1 MVALAKEPQSIG
13 RVLDSGFKLFVKA
26 FTGVLPLSLAAAAV
40 LAVPN
45 IANVVMGGPEQV
57 ASPVPGATVVVL
69 FLVALPIYM
78 ILIAAVVYRLGAVA
92 ELHEGSTGQ
101 ALARGARCALSLIGA
116 AIPYLLSMVGLI
128 PIILG
133 FILSSYLLVMVGLI
147 LIIPGII
154 LSLSLSFWFFAI
166 VLDGESALGGLKRS
180 HRLVWGNWWRTLA
193 VVSVPVVIVMILY
206 VLYLALAI
214 AFGATL
220 VMSDGRPSSDVLITA
235 NLIEAAIGGITAP
248 LIYSIMI
255 AQYHD
260 LKLRKEG
267 HDLAA
272 RLA

>member
-1 MVALAKEPQSIG
+1 MVALASEPQSIG
-13 RVLDSGFKLFVKA
+13 RVLDSGFRLFVKA
-26 FTGVLPLSLAAAAV
+26 FASALPLSLAAAAV

-45 IANVVMGGPEQV
+45 IANVLMGGTEQ
-57 ASPVPGATVVVL
+57 APGPVPASTVLVL

-78 ILIAAVVYRLGAVA
+78 ILIAALVYRLGAAA
-92 ELHEGSTGQ
+92 EMHEASAGQ
-101 ALARGARCALSLIGA
+101 ALARGVRCVLSLIGA
-116 AIPYLLSMVGLI
+116 AILYFLAMAGGLI
-128 PIILG
+128 L
-133 FILSSYLLVMVGLI
+133 

-154 LSLSLSFWFFAI
+154 LSLSLSFAFIAI
-166 VLDGESALGGLKRS
+166 VLDGESVVGALKRS
-180 HRLVWGNWWRTLA
+180 HRLVWGNWWRTLG

-206 VLYLALAI
+206 LGFGIAL
-214 AFGATL
+214 GATV
-220 VMSDGRPSSDVLITA
+220 VMSNSRPSSDVMITA
-235 NLIEAAIGGITAP
+235 NLVEAAIGGITAP

>member
-1 MVALAKEPQSIG
+1 MVALASEPQSIG

-26 FTGVLPLSLAAAAV
+26 FTGVLPLSLAGAAV

-57 ASPVPGATVVVL
+57 ASPLPGATVLVL
-69 FLVALPIYM
+69 FLLALPVYIV
-78 ILIAAVVYRLGAVA
+78 LIAAVVYRLGAEA
-92 ELHEGSTGQ
+92 EMHEASTGP
-101 ALARGARCALSLIGA
+101 ALARAVRCVLSLIGA
-116 AIPYLLSMVGLI
+116 AILYFLAMAGGLI
-128 PIILG
+128 L
-133 FILSSYLLVMVGLI
+133 

-154 LSLSLSFWFFAI
+154 LSLSLSFGFFAI
-166 VLDGESALGGLKRS
+166 VLDGESALGALKRS

-206 VLYLALAI
+206 LLYLALAI
-214 AFGATL
+214 AFGASI
-220 VMSDGRPSSDVLITA
+220 VMSDGRPASDVLITA
-235 NLIEAAIGGITAP
+235 NLIEVAIGGITAP

>member
-45 IANVVMGGPEQV
+45 IANVLVGDPEQV

-92 ELHEGSTGQ
+92 EMHEASAGQ
-101 ALARGARCALSLIGA
+101 ALARGVRCVLSLIGA
-116 AIPYLLSMVGLI
+116 AILYFLAMAGGLI
-128 PIILG
+128 L
-133 FILSSYLLVMVGLI
+133 

-154 LSLSLSFWFFAI
+154 LSLSLSFGFFAI

-206 VLYLALAI
+206 LGLGI

>member
-1 MVALAKEPQSIG
+1 
-13 RVLDSGFKLFVKA
+13 
-26 FTGVLPLSLAAAAV
+26 
-40 LAVPN
+40 
-45 IANVVMGGPEQV
+45 
-57 ASPVPGATVVVL
+57 
-69 FLVALPIYM
+69 M
-78 ILIAAVVYRLGAVA
+78 ILIGAVVYRLGAA
-92 ELHEGSTGQ
+92 AGMHEASAGQ
-101 ALARGARCALSLIGA
+101 ALARGVQCVLSLIGA
-116 AIPYLLSMVGLI
+116 AILYFLAMAGGLI
-128 PIILG
+128 L
-133 FILSSYLLVMVGLI
+133 

-154 LSLSLSFWFFAI
+154 LSLSLSFGFFAI

-206 VLYLALAI
+206 LGLGI

-235 NLIEAAIGGITAP
+235 NLSEAAIGGITAP

>member
-13 RVLDSGFKLFVKA
+13 RVLDSGFKLFIKA

-57 ASPVPGATVVVL
+57 QSPVPGSTVLVL
-69 FLVALPIYM
+69 FVVALPIYM

-92 ELHEGSTGQ
+92 EMHEASAGQ
-101 ALARGARCALSLIGA
+101 ALARGVRCVLSLIGA
-116 AIPYLLSMVGLI
+116 AILYILAMVG
-128 PIILG
+128 
-133 FILSSYLLVMVGLI
+133 GLI
-147 LIIPGII
+147 LLIIPGII
-154 LSLSLSFWFFAI
+154 LSLSLSFAVFAI
-166 VLDGESALGGLKRS
+166 VLDSESALGGLKRS

-206 VLYLALAI
+206 LGLGI

-220 VMSDGRPSSDVLITA
+220 LMSDGRPASDLLITA
-235 NLIEAAIGGITAP
+235 NLIEAAIAGITAP

>member
-1 MVALAKEPQSIG
+1 MVALASEPQSIG
-13 RVLDSGFKLFVKA
+13 KVLDSGFRLFVKA
-26 FTGVLPLSLAAAAV
+26 FTSALPLSLAAAAV

-45 IANVVMGGPEQV
+45 IANVLMGGTEQ
-57 ASPVPGATVVVL
+57 APGPVPASTVLVL

-78 ILIAAVVYRLGAVA
+78 ILIAAVVYRLGAAA
-92 ELHEGSTGQ
+92 ELHEASTTGQ
-101 ALARGARCALSLIGA
+101 ALARGVRCVLSLIGA
-116 AIPYLLSMVGLI
+116 AILYFLAMAA
-128 PIILG
+128 
-133 FILSSYLLVMVGLI
+133 GLI
-147 LIIPGII
+147 LLVIPGII
-154 LSLSLSFWFFAI
+154 LSLSLSFGFFAI
-166 VLDGESALGGLKRS
+166 VLDGESALAALKRS

-206 VLYLALAI
+206 LGLGIV
-214 AFGATL
+214 FGATL
-220 VMSDGRPSSDVLITA
+220 VMSDGKPSSDVLITA

>member
-1 MVALAKEPQSIG
+1 MVALASEPQSIG
-13 RVLDSGFKLFVKA
+13 RVLDSGFKLFIKA

-57 ASPVPGATVVVL
+57 ESPVPGSTVLVL
-69 FLVALPIYM
+69 FVVALPIYM

-92 ELHEGSTGQ
+92 EMHEASAGQ
-101 ALARGARCALSLIGA
+101 ALARGVRCVLSLIGA
-116 AIPYLLSMVGLI
+116 AILYFLAMAGGLI
-128 PIILG
+128 L
-133 FILSSYLLVMVGLI
+133 

-154 LSLSLSFWFFAI
+154 LSLSLSFGFFAI

-206 VLYLALAI
+206 LGLGIAL
-214 AFGATL
+214 GATI
-220 VMSDGRPSSDVLITA
+220 VMSDGRPSSDVFITA

>member
-1 MVALAKEPQSIG
+1 MLALAREPQSIG
-13 RVLDSGFKLFVKA
+13 RVLDSGFKLFIKA

-45 IANVVMGGPEQV
+45 IASVLTGGAEQV
-57 ASPVPGATVVVL
+57 ESPVLSSTFLIL

-78 ILIAAVVYRLGAVA
+78 ILIAALVYRLGAAA
-92 ELHEGSTGQ
+92 EMHEASAGQ
-101 ALARGARCALSLIGA
+101 ALARGVRCVLSLIGA
-116 AIPYLLSMVGLI
+116 AILYFLAMAGGLI
-128 PIILG
+128 L
-133 FILSSYLLVMVGLI
+133 

-154 LSLSLSFWFFAI
+154 LSLSLSFAFIAI
-166 VLDGESALGGLKRS
+166 VLDGESAVGALKRS

-206 VLYLALAI
+206 LGFGI
-214 AFGATL
+214 AFGATV
-220 VMSDGRPSSDVLITA
+220 VMSNSRPSSDVMITA
-235 NLIEAAIGGITAP
+235 NLVEAAIGGITAP

>member
-1 MVALAKEPQSIG
+1 MVALASEPQTVG

-26 FTGVLPLSLAAAAV
+26 FTSVLPPSLAAAAV

-45 IANVVMGGPEQV
+45 IANVLMGGTEQV
-57 ASPVPGATVVVL
+57 QSQVPASTVLIL

-78 ILIAAVVYRLGAVA
+78 ILIAAVVYRLGGIA
-92 ELHEGSTGQ
+92 ELHQASAGQ
-101 ALARGARCALSLIGA
+101 ALSRGVRCALRLIGA
-116 AIPYLLSMVGLI
+116 ALLYFLAMAGGLI
-128 PIILG
+128 L
-133 FILSSYLLVMVGLI
+133 

-154 LSLSLSFWFFAI
+154 LSLSLSFAFIAI
-166 VLDGESALGGLKRS
+166 VLDDQSALAALKRS

-206 VLYLALAI
+206 LGLGI

-220 VMSDGRPSSDVLITA
+220 VMSEGKPASDVLITA
-235 NLIEAAIGGITAP
+235 TLIETAIGGITAP

>member
-1 MVALAKEPQSIG
+1 MPALAREPQSIG
-13 RVLDSGFKLFVKA
+13 RVLDSGFKLFIKG

-45 IANVVMGGPEQV
+45 IASVLTTGAEQV
-57 ASPVPGATVVVL
+57 ESPVLSSTFLIL

-78 ILIAAVVYRLGAVA
+78 ILIAALVYRLGAAA
-92 ELHEGSTGQ
+92 EMHEASAGQ
-101 ALARGARCALSLIGA
+101 ALARGVRCVLSLIGA
-116 AIPYLLSMVGLI
+116 AILYFLAMAGGLI
-128 PIILG
+128 L
-133 FILSSYLLVMVGLI
+133 

-154 LSLSLSFWFFAI
+154 LSLSLSFAFIAI
-166 VLDGESALGGLKRS
+166 VFDGESTLGALRRS

-206 VLYLALAI
+206 LGFGI
-214 AFGATL
+214 AFGATV
-220 VMSDGRPSSDVLITA
+220 VMSNSRPSSDVMITA
-235 NLIEAAIGGITAP
+235 NLVEAAIGGITTP

>member
-1 MVALAKEPQSIG
+1 MVALASEPQTVG

-45 IANVVMGGPEQV
+45 IASVLMGGTEQV
-57 ASPVPGATVVVL
+57 QSPVPASTVLVL

-92 ELHEGSTGQ
+92 ELHQASAGQ
-101 ALARGARCALSLIGA
+101 ALSRGVRCALPLIVA
-116 AIPYLLSMVGLI
+116 AVLYFLAMAGGLI
-128 PIILG
+128 L
-133 FILSSYLLVMVGLI
+133 
-147 LIIPGII
+147 LIIPGVI
-154 LSLSLSFWFFAI
+154 LSLSLSFAFIAI
-166 VLDGESALGGLKRS
+166 VLDGESALAALKRS

-206 VLYLALAI
+206 VGLGI

-220 VMSDGRPSSDVLITA
+220 VMSDGKPASDVLMTA
-235 NLIEAAIGGITAP
+235 NLTEAAIGGITAP

>member
-1 MVALAKEPQSIG
+1 MVALASEPQTVG

-45 IANVVMGGPEQV
+45 IANVLMGGTEQLE
-57 ASPVPGATVVVL
+57 SPVPAMTVVVL

-78 ILIAAVVYRLGAVA
+78 ILIAAVVYRLGAAA
-92 ELHEGSTGQ
+92 EMHEASAGQ
-101 ALARGARCALSLIGA
+101 ALACGVRCALSLIGA
-116 AIPYLLSMVGLI
+116 AILYFLAMAGGLI
-128 PIILG
+128 L
-133 FILSSYLLVMVGLI
+133 

-154 LSLSLSFWFFAI
+154 LSLSLSFAFIAI
-166 VLDGESALGGLKRS
+166 VLDGESAMAALKRS

-206 VLYLALAI
+206 LGLGI

-220 VMSDGRPSSDVLITA
+220 IMSDGKPESDVFITA

>member
-1 MVALAKEPQSIG
+1 MVALANEPQSIG
-13 RVLDSGFKLFVKA
+13 RVLDSGFKLFVKS
-26 FTGVLPLSLAAAAV
+26 FTGVIPLSLAAAAV

-45 IANVVMGGPEQV
+45 IANVVMGGAEQ
-57 ASPVPGATVVVL
+57 AQSPVPAATVLVL
-69 FLVALPIYM
+69 FLLALPIYM
-78 ILIAAVVYRLGAVA
+78 ILIAAVVYRLGAA
-92 ELHEGSTGQ
+92 AGMHEASAGQ
-101 ALARGARCALSLIGA
+101 ALARGVRCVLTLIGA
-116 AIPYLLSMVGLI
+116 AILYLLAMAGGLI
-128 PIILG
+128 L
-133 FILSSYLLVMVGLI
+133 

-154 LSLSLSFWFFAI
+154 LSLSLSFGFFAI

-206 VLYLALAI
+206 LGLGI

-220 VMSDGRPSSDVLITA
+220 VMSDGRPASDVLITA

>member
-1 MVALAKEPQSIG
+1 
-13 RVLDSGFKLFVKA
+13 
-26 FTGVLPLSLAAAAV
+26 V

-45 IANVVMGGPEQV
+45 IANVVMGGAEQV
-57 ASPVPGATVVVL
+57 ASPLPGATVLVL

-78 ILIAAVVYRLGAVA
+78 ILIAAVVVRLGAVA
-92 ELHEGSTGQ
+92 EMHEASTGP
-101 ALARGARCALSLIGA
+101 ALARAVRCLLSLIGA
-116 AIPYLLSMVGLI
+116 AILYFLAMAGGLI
-128 PIILG
+128 L
-133 FILSSYLLVMVGLI
+133 

-154 LSLSLSFWFFAI
+154 LSLSLSFGFFAI
-166 VLDGESALGGLKRS
+166 VLDGESALAGLKRS

-206 VLYLALAI
+206 LGLGI

-220 VMSDGRPSSDVLITA
+220 IMSDGRPASDVLITA
-235 NLIEAAIGGITAP
+235 NLVEAAIAGITAP

>member
-1 MVALAKEPQSIG
+1 MVALASEPQSIG
-13 RVLDSGFKLFVKA
+13 KVLDSGFRLFVKA
-26 FTGVLPLSLAAAAV
+26 FTSALPLSLAAAAV

-45 IANVVMGGPEQV
+45 IANVLMGGTEQ
-57 ASPVPGATVVVL
+57 AQSPVPASTVLVL

-78 ILIAAVVYRLGAVA
+78 ILIAAVVYRLGAAA
-92 ELHEGSTGQ
+92 ELHEASTGQ
-101 ALARGARCALSLIGA
+101 ALARGVRCVLSLIGA
-116 AIPYLLSMVGLI
+116 AILYFLAMAA
-128 PIILG
+128 
-133 FILSSYLLVMVGLI
+133 GLI
-147 LIIPGII
+147 LLVIPGII
-154 LSLSLSFWFFAI
+154 LSLSLSFGFFAI
-166 VLDGESALGGLKRS
+166 VLDGESALAALKRS

-206 VLYLALAI
+206 LGLGIV
-214 AFGATL
+214 FGATL
-220 VMSDGRPSSDVLITA
+220 VMSDGKPSSDVLITA

>member
-1 MVALAKEPQSIG
+1 MAALAREPQSIG

-26 FTGVLPLSLAAAAV
+26 FAGVFPLSLAAALV

-45 IANVVMGGPEQV
+45 IANVITGSAEQV
-57 ASPVPGATVVVL
+57 ESPVPAATIMVLLLVV
-69 FLVALPIYM
+69 LPIYM

-92 ELHEGSTGQ
+92 GMHVASAGQ
-101 ALARGARCALSLIGA
+101 AVARGARCVLSLIGA
-116 AIPYLLSMVGLI
+116 AILYFLAMAGGLI
-128 PIILG
+128 L
-133 FILSSYLLVMVGLI
+133 

-154 LSLSLSFWFFAI
+154 LSLSLSFGFFAI
-166 VLDGESALGGLKRS
+166 VLDGERALAALKRS
-180 HRLVWGNWWRTLA
+180 HRLVWGNWWRTLT

-206 VLYLALAI
+206 IGLFTFLGVSI
-214 AFGATL
+214 
-220 VMSDGRPSSDVLITA
+220 VMSEGQASSDVLITV
-235 NLIEAAIGGITAP
+235 NLVEAAIGGITAP

>member
-1 MVALAKEPQSIG
+1 MVALASEPQSIG

-45 IANVVMGGPEQV
+45 IASVLTGGPEQV
-57 ASPVPGATVVVL
+57 ERPVLSSTFLVL

-78 ILIAAVVYRLGAVA
+78 ILIAAVVYRLGAAA
-92 ELHEGSTGQ
+92 EMHKASAGQ
-101 ALARGARCALSLIGA
+101 ALARGVRCVLSLIGA
-116 AIPYLLSMVGLI
+116 AILYFLAMAGGLI
-128 PIILG
+128 L
-133 FILSSYLLVMVGLI
+133 

-154 LSLSLSFWFFAI
+154 LSLSLSFAFIAI
-166 VLDGESALGGLKRS
+166 VLDGESALGALKRS

-206 VLYLALAI
+206 LGLGI
-214 AFGATL
+214 AFGATV
-220 VMSDGRPSSDVLITA
+220 VMSNGRPSSDVMITA

-248 LIYSIMI
+248 LIHSIMI

-260 LKLRKEG
+260 LKLRTEG

>member
-1 MVALAKEPQSIG
+1 MVALASEPQSIG

-45 IANVVMGGPEQV
+45 IANVVIGGPERV
-57 ASPVPGATVVVL
+57 ESPVPSSTFLVL

-78 ILIAAVVYRLGAVA
+78 ILIAAVVHRLGAVA
-92 ELHEGSTGQ
+92 EMHEASAVQ
-101 ALARGARCALSLIGA
+101 ALARGVRCVLSLIGA
-116 AIPYLLSMVGLI
+116 AILYFLAMAG
-128 PIILG
+128 
-133 FILSSYLLVMVGLI
+133 GLI
-147 LIIPGII
+147 LLIVPGII
-154 LSLSLSFWFFAI
+154 LSLSLSFGFFAI
-166 VLDGESALGGLKRS
+166 VLDGESALGALKRS
-180 HRLVWGNWWRTLA
+180 YRLVWGNWWRTLA
-193 VVSVPVVIVMILY
+193 VVSVPVVIVMILF
-206 VLYLALAI
+206 LGLGI

-235 NLIEAAIGGITAP
+235 NLIQAAIGGITSP

>member
-1 MVALAKEPQSIG
+1 MAALANEPQSIG
-13 RVLDSGFKLFVKA
+13 RVLDSGFKLFVKS
-26 FTGVLPLSLAAAAV
+26 FTGVLPLSLAAAAL

-45 IANVVMGGPEQV
+45 IANVVTGGPGQLE
-57 ASPVPGATVVVL
+57 SPVPGSTVLVL

-78 ILIAAVVYRLGAVA
+78 ILIAAVVYRLGAA
-92 ELHEGSTGQ
+92 AGMHEASTGQ
-101 ALARGARCALSLIGA
+101 ALARGVRCVLPLIGA
-116 AIPYLLSMVGLI
+116 AMLYFLAMAGGLV
-128 PIILG
+128 L
-133 FILSSYLLVMVGLI
+133 

-154 LSLSLSFWFFAI
+154 LSLSLSFGFFAI
-166 VLDGESALGGLKRS
+166 VLDGESALRALKRS

-206 VLYLALAI
+206 LGLGI

-220 VMSDGRPSSDVLITA
+220 LMSEGRPSSDVMITA
-235 NLIEAAIGGITAP
+235 SLVEAAIGGVTAP

>member
-1 MVALAKEPQSIG
+1 MVALAREPQTVG

-45 IANVVMGGPEQV
+45 IANVLMGGAEQ
-57 ASPVPGATVVVL
+57 AQSQVPGSTVLVL

-92 ELHEGSTGQ
+92 ELHQASAGQ
-101 ALARGARCALSLIGA
+101 ALSRGVRCALPLIGA
-116 AIPYLLSMVGLI
+116 AILYFLAMAGGLI
-128 PIILG
+128 L
-133 FILSSYLLVMVGLI
+133 
-147 LIIPGII
+147 LIIPGVI
-154 LSLSLSFWFFAI
+154 LSLSLSFAFIAV
-166 VLDGESALGGLKRS
+166 VLDGESALAALKRS

-193 VVSVPVVIVMILY
+193 VVSVPMVVVMILY
-206 VLYLALAI
+206 LGLGI

-220 VMSDGRPSSDVLITA
+220 VMSEGKPASDMLITA
-235 NLIEAAIGGITAP
+235 NLTEAAIGGITAP

-255 AQYHD
+255 VQYHD

>member
-1 MVALAKEPQSIG
+1 MVALANEPQSIG
-13 RVLDSGFKLFVKA
+13 KVLDSGFKLFVKA

-45 IANVVMGGPEQV
+45 VANVLMNGPET
-57 ASPVPGATVVVL
+57 AESPVPGSTVVVL
-69 FLVALPIYM
+69 FLVALPIYL

-92 ELHEGSTGQ
+92 EVHEASAGQ
-101 ALARGARCALSLIGA
+101 ALARGARCVLSLIGA
-116 AIPYLLSMVGLI
+116 AILYLLAMAGGMILLI
-128 PIILG
+128 
-133 FILSSYLLVMVGLI
+133 V
-147 LIIPGII
+147 PGII
-154 LSLSLSFWFFAI
+154 LSLSLSFGFFAI
-166 VLDGESALGGLKRS
+166 VLDGDSALGALKRS

-206 VLYLALAI
+206 LGLGI
-214 AFGATL
+214 FFGASI
-220 VMSDGRPSSDVLITA
+220 VMSGGRPSSDVLITT
-235 NLIEAAIGGITAP
+235 NLVEAAIGGITAP

-255 AQYHD
+255 AQYYD

>member
-1 MVALAKEPQSIG
+1 MLALAREPQSIG
-13 RVLDSGFKLFVKA
+13 RVLDSGYKLFIKA

-45 IANVVMGGPEQV
+45 IASVLTGGAEQV
-57 ASPVPGATVVVL
+57 ESPVLSSTFLIL

-78 ILIAAVVYRLGAVA
+78 ILIAALVYRLGAAA
-92 ELHEGSTGQ
+92 EMHEASAGQ
-101 ALARGARCALSLIGA
+101 ALARGVRCVLSLIGA
-116 AIPYLLSMVGLI
+116 AILYFLAMAGGLI
-128 PIILG
+128 L
-133 FILSSYLLVMVGLI
+133 

-154 LSLSLSFWFFAI
+154 LSLSLSFAFIAI
-166 VLDGESALGGLKRS
+166 VLDGESAVGALKRS

-206 VLYLALAI
+206 LGFGI
-214 AFGATL
+214 AFGATV
-220 VMSDGRPSSDVLITA
+220 VMSNSRPSSDVMITA
-235 NLIEAAIGGITAP
+235 NLVEAAIGGITAP

>member
-1 MVALAKEPQSIG
+1 MVALANEPQSIG

-26 FTGVLPLSLAAAAV
+26 FAGVIPLSLAAAAV

-45 IANVVMGGPEQV
+45 IANVVMGGAEQ
-57 ASPVPGATVVVL
+57 AENPVPAATVLVL
-69 FLVALPIYM
+69 FLLALPIYM
-78 ILIAAVVYRLGAVA
+78 ILIAAVVYRLGAA
-92 ELHEGSTGQ
+92 AGMHEASAGQ
-101 ALARGARCALSLIGA
+101 ALARGVRCVLSLIGA
-116 AIPYLLSMVGLI
+116 AILYFLAMAGGLI
-128 PIILG
+128 L
-133 FILSSYLLVMVGLI
+133 

-154 LSLSLSFWFFAI
+154 LSLSLSFGFFAI

-206 VLYLALAI
+206 LGLGI

-220 VMSDGRPSSDVLITA
+220 VMSDGRPASDVLITA
-235 NLIEAAIGGITAP
+235 NLIEAAIGGITVP
-248 LIYSIMI
+248 LLYSIMI

>member
-1 MVALAKEPQSIG
+1 MVALASEPQSIG
-13 RVLDSGFKLFVKA
+13 RVLDSGFRLFVKA
-26 FTGVLPLSLAAAAV
+26 FTSALPLSLAAAAV

-45 IANVVMGGPEQV
+45 IANVLMGGSEQAQSPV
-57 ASPVPGATVVVL
+57 PASPVLVL

-78 ILIAAVVYRLGAVA
+78 ILIAAVVYRLGAAA
-92 ELHEGSTGQ
+92 ELHEASSGQ
-101 ALARGARCALSLIGA
+101 ALARGVRCVLSLIGA
-116 AIPYLLSMVGLI
+116 AILYFLAMAG
-128 PIILG
+128 
-133 FILSSYLLVMVGLI
+133 GLI
-147 LIIPGII
+147 LLVIPGII
-154 LSLSLSFWFFAI
+154 LSLSLSFGFFAI
-166 VLDGESALGGLKRS
+166 VLDGESALAALKRS

-206 VLYLALAI
+206 LGLGIV
-214 AFGATL
+214 FGATL
-220 VMSDGRPSSDVLITA
+220 VMSDGKPSSDVLITA

>member
-1 MVALAKEPQSIG
+1 MVALANEPQSIG
-13 RVLDSGFKLFVKA
+13 RVLDSGFKLFVKSFA
-26 FTGVLPLSLAAAAV
+26 GVLPLSLAAAAV

-45 IANVVMGGPEQV
+45 IANVVVAGPEQV
-57 ASPVPGATVVVL
+57 ESPVPGSTFLVL

-78 ILIAAVVYRLGAVA
+78 ILIAAVVYRLGAA
-92 ELHEGSTGQ
+92 AGMHEASAGQ
-101 ALARGARCALSLIGA
+101 ALARGVRCVLSLIGA
-116 AIPYLLSMVGLI
+116 AILYFLAMAGGVILLIV
-128 PIILG
+128 
-133 FILSSYLLVMVGLI
+133 
-147 LIIPGII
+147 PGII
-154 LSLSLSFWFFAI
+154 LSLSLSFGFFAI

-206 VLYLALAI
+206 LGLGI

-220 VMSDGRPSSDVLITA
+220 VMSDGRPASDVLITA

-255 AQYHD
+255 VQYHD